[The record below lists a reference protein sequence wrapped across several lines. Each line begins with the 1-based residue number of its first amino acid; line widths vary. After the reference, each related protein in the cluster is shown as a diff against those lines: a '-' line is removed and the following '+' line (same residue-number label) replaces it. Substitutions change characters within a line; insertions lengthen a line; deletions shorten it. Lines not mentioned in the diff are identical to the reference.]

1 MAAAL
6 ERVAGRE
13 ASALLDWQPDPA
25 IDKLVQSWPG
35 DVAWE
40 RARGLG
46 LRADADFD
54 AIVRQYIE
62 ENPQAVRL
70 RLH

>member
-13 ASALLDWQPDPA
+13 ATALLDWQPDPA
-25 IDKLVQSWPG
+25 IDKLVRSWPG
-35 DVAWE
+35 DLAWD
-40 RARGLG
+40 RARALG
-46 LRADADFD
+46 LQADPDFD
-54 AIVRQYIE
+54 SIVRSYVA

-70 RLH
+70 ALG